1 MPRCVRSAATLL
13 LAVVSIAGSV
23 AAQAAPATLPTGR
36 IVGRIV
42 DAANGTGLTGVGI
55 QVVGTT
61 LGTTSGLDG
70 RFVIT
75 GVLAGTV
82 SLQVRRIGFAP
93 KTVTG
98 IFLDPG
104 VTLEQNVSLE
114 TATVKL
120 ASQVVTASAERGS
133 VNAALDEQRK
143 AAGVVNAVTAEQIA
157 RSPDGDAAAAAQRV
171 SGVTVQDGKYV
182 SVRGLGER
190 YTTTSLNGARL
201 PSPDP
206 ERKVVPLDLF
216 PASLLQS
223 VTTSKTFTPDQP
235 GDFSGA
241 QVNLR
246 TREFPAERQ
255 VTYSVTA
262 GMNTRATGKSVL
274 AAPREGMEWLGF
286 AAGPRR
292 LPDVVA
298 AAGNFS
304 TSPSQSDYNR
314 MVTSFRNDW
323 SVRHA
328 AGAPNTSLSM
338 SIGGSDPILGRQVG
352 YIGALTYA
360 ASQEV
365 RTGEVRAYPIPT
377 IDGET
382 REVDRFEGS
391 TGRTSVLWGGLFNVS
406 MLAGS
411 RSRFAFNNTF
421 SRTADN
427 EAHYE
432 EGSEENIGFP
442 LRISRLQYSEG
453 MLWSSQ
459 LTGEHQLADAH
470 RIDWSIT
477 GSRVMRT
484 VPDRTETI
492 YAIDEPGA
500 RPFLFGSED
509 GARRTFSELAEF
521 NYTPSADY
529 TFRFGGA
536 SGDNLIKVGGLGRYT
551 RRDADNP
558 AYGILANSL
567 PREDRERPA
576 EEIFDGRFATAGSAI
591 YRVVPLSQG
600 GSYDATD
607 WLGAGYGMVEYA
619 VGSRVRLIGGA
630 RVEYSMLDINVRE
643 TFGPAV
649 AVTKRYTDI
658 LPSAAAN
665 VRLTDDQTLR
675 LSVSQTLARP
685 EYREVVPINQQDVR
699 GEQFRGNIDLK
710 RTLIRNADL
719 RWEWYPEAGEIL
731 SVGVFGKQFANPI
744 ERVYRGTSGTR
755 ITTYENARSAANYGV
770 ELEARKQLDFVAAVL
785 APITVFSNAT
795 IIRSTI
801 DLENV
806 SGGSVEANRPMVGQ
820 APYVVNAGVT
830 YANASGTGS
839 ATLLYNVVGRSIF
852 AASLLPLP
860 SVYEAS
866 RHSIDLSLRIPL
878 RPSLSLKLDGKNLLD
893 AESRV
898 TQGAATREAY
908 RSGRVISVGLTWRQ

>member
-1 MPRCVRSAATLL
+1 MTSPVRTVAMLMLALLSFAGNSAAQSTP
-13 LAVVSIAGSV
+13 
-23 AAQAAPATLPTGR
+23 APLPAGR
-36 IVGRIV
+36 IVGRIL
-42 DAANGTGLTGVGI
+42 DASNGTGLTDVGVQI
-55 QVVGTT
+55 VGTT

-70 RFVIT
+70 RFTIQ
-75 GVLAGTV
+75 GVPAGTV
-82 SLQVRRIGFAP
+82 AIQVRRIGFAP

-104 VTLEQNVSLE
+104 ATLEQNISLE
-114 TATVKL
+114 TATVQL
-120 ASQVVTASAERGS
+120 VSQVVTASAERGS
-133 VNAALDEQRK
+133 VNAALDEQRN
-143 AAGVVNAVTAEQIA
+143 ATGVVNSVTAEQIA
-157 RSPDGDAAAAAQRV
+157 RSPDSDAAAAAQRV
-171 SGVTVQDGKYV
+171 SGVTVQEGKYV

-255 VTYSVTA
+255 VTYSMSA
-262 GMNTRATGKSVL
+262 GYNTRATGQSVL

-292 LPDVVA
+292 LPSVVA

-304 TSPSQSDYNR
+304 TSPSQADYNS

-323 SVRHA
+323 SVRQGT
-328 AGAPNTSLSM
+328 GAPNTSMGLSV
-338 SIGGSDPILGRQVG
+338 GGNDPLFGRRLGYV
-352 YIGALTYA
+352 GALTYSS
-360 ASQEV
+360 SQEV
-365 RTGEVRAYPIPT
+365 RTDEVRAYPIPT
-377 IDGET
+377 TDGGT

-391 TGRTSVLWGGLFNVS
+391 TGRASVLWGGLFNVS
-406 MLAGS
+406 TLAGT
-411 RSRFAFNNTF
+411 RSRIALNNTF
-421 SRTADN
+421 SRTAEN

-442 LRISRLQYSEG
+442 LQISRLQYSEG
-453 MLWSSQ
+453 MLWSTQ
-459 LTGEHQLADAH
+459 LAGEHQLADAH
-470 RIDWSIT
+470 RIDWSVT
-477 GSRVMRT
+477 GSRVTRL

-492 YAIDEPGA
+492 YAIDSPGSA
-500 RPFLFGSED
+500 PFLFGSED
-509 GARRTFSELAEF
+509 GAKRTFADLAEF
-521 NYTPSADY
+521 NYTPSIDY
-529 TFRFGGA
+529 TVRFGGA
-536 SGDNLIKVGGLGRYT
+536 SGDNLVKVGGLGRYT

-558 AYGILANSL
+558 AYGVLANSL
-567 PREDRERPA
+567 PREDRERSA
-576 EEIFDGRFATAGSAI
+576 EEIFDGRFAGPGASI

-607 WLGAGYGMVEYA
+607 WLGAGYGMVEYQA
-619 VGSRVRLIGGA
+619 GSRIRLIGGA

-643 TFGPAV
+643 TFGRPV
-649 AVTKRYTDI
+649 TVTKRYTDV

-665 VRLTDDQTLR
+665 IRLTDAQALR

-710 RTLIRNADL
+710 RTLIQNADL
-719 RWEWYPEAGEIL
+719 RWEWYPDAGEIL
-731 SVGVFGKQFANPI
+731 SVGIFGKRFEDPI

-755 ITTYENARSAANYGV
+755 ITTYENAKSAINYGV
-770 ELEARKQLDFVAAVL
+770 ELEVRKGLGSVASVL
-785 APITVFSNAT
+785 APVTLFSNAT
-795 IIRSTI
+795 FIRSEI

-806 SGGSVEANRPMVGQ
+806 SAGSVESNRAMVGQ
-820 APYVVNAGVT
+820 APYVVNAGAT
-830 YANASGTGS
+830 YANADGGGS
-839 ATLLYNVVGRSIF
+839 ATILYNVVGRSVY

-860 SVYEAS
+860 SVYEQA
-866 RHSIDLSLRIPL
+866 RHMFDVSLRVPIL
-878 RPSLSLKLDGKNLLD
+878 ASLSIKLDGKNLLD
-893 AESRV
+893 SQSRV
-898 TQGAATREAY
+898 TQGVATRESY
-908 RSGRVISVGLTWRQ
+908 RTGRVISAGVTWRR